1 MNVLSR
7 DLTRIVLAILALG
20 AMLFF
25 SSWIVRPFV
34 PATIWAA
41 TIASAT
47 WPALRLIQKRSWG
60 KRWIAVLIMSSALFL
75 LFLIPLSVIIR
86 TIVHHE
92 HDISGWAKTATSY
105 RLAPPPDWVK
115 SLPLVGDTAAR
126 QWIRFAHEDSADLQ
140 AMLTSHSSTL
150 VTWFVSEV
158 GALSVVTS
166 QLLLTLG
173 ITVIFYATGE
183 RAALGTR
190 LFLTRL
196 AGERGNDVISL
207 MARAIR
213 GVILGTIVAGLI
225 VAIVSGVGLFLT
237 GVPQAL
243 LLTAVMFL
251 LYLIQIGTTPVLGIA
266 TIWLYASGHTTAG
279 TILLIW
285 TVFIVAFDQVL
296 RAILMKMGAD
306 LPIALIFIGVVGGMA
321 AFGLVGIFV
330 GPVILAVSY
339 TLLEAWVREGL
350 LEPPKI
356 SATIDPAPPAI
367 EENPHT
373 PI

>member
-1 MNVLSR
+1 
-7 DLTRIVLAILALG
+7 
-20 AMLFF
+20 
-25 SSWIVRPFV
+25 
-34 PATIWAA
+34 
-41 TIASAT
+41 
-47 WPALRLIQKRSWG
+47 
-60 KRWIAVLIMSSALFL
+60 
-75 LFLIPLSVIIR
+75 
-86 TIVHHE
+86 
-92 HDISGWAKTATSY
+92 
-105 RLAPPPDWVK
+105 
-115 SLPLVGDTAAR
+115 
-126 QWIRFAHEDSADLQ
+126 
-140 AMLTSHSSTL
+140 
-150 VTWFVSEV
+150 
-158 GALSVVTS
+158 
-166 QLLLTLG
+166 LLTLG

-183 RAALGTR
+183 KAALGTR

-196 AGERGNDVISL
+196 AGQRGNDVISL
-207 MARAIR
+207 TARAIR

-296 RAILMKMGAD
+296 RAVLMKMGAD

-339 TLLEAWVREGL
+339 TLLEAWIREGL
-350 LEPPKI
+350 LETPKI
-356 SATIDPAPPAI
+356 SATIDPVLPAI
-367 EENPHT
+367 EENPQP